1 MVSNLTGRGVRVTPL
16 LRGVKPFQSWVL
28 LGSGGAPTTSTPAK
42 CAASLEFPALLC
54 FPQQSLWAPTLPQSC
69 HFPLLQQVNQILS
82 SWTVQWK
89 VSLKRQYIIFHEF
102 NRVFMILQSAST
114 RHSQLEA
121 AQREAEALHLGFS
134 TLAKIHWIW
143 SGMTMNLWNVQSLF
157 SCLIQIKRGRGR
169 VVLRNILREFHMET
183 LNVHYKGFPINKITV
198 RDVEPSPCLKQR
210 ALVCVFVCTF

>member
-1 MVSNLTGRGVRVTPL
+1 M
-16 LRGVKPFQSWVL
+16 L

-42 CAASLEFPALLC
+42 CAASLGFPAPLR
-54 FPQQSLWAPTLPQSC
+54 FPQQSLWAPTLPQPG
-69 HFPLLQQVNQILS
+69 HFPLLQKVNQIIS

-134 TLAKIHWIW
+134 TLAKIH
-143 SGMTMNLWNVQSLF
+143 
-157 SCLIQIKRGRGR
+157 
-169 VVLRNILREFHMET
+169 
-183 LNVHYKGFPINKITV
+183 
-198 RDVEPSPCLKQR
+198 
-210 ALVCVFVCTF
+210 